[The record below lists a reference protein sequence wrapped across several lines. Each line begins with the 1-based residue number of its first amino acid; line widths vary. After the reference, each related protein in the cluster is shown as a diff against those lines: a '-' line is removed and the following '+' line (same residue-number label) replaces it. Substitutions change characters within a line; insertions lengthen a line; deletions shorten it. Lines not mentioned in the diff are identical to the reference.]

1 VLKGVI
7 MKSFCGRR
15 RGFTLVELLVV
26 IAIIGI
32 LVGLLL
38 PAVQAAREAARRM
51 QCQNN
56 LKQLGL
62 ANLNHESATK
72 AFPPSSYMVT
82 GNAPA
87 IDEDNFTHVGHLISL
102 LPYIE
107 QTAIYQP
114 YTVLNLNARTY
125 LTIPATPV
133 ANRRAWWYDG
143 GSATPAFPGI
153 IAVSSS
159 KIASFLCPSDNAEI
173 VHVPGT
179 ATFNT
184 IFGQM
189 EWPAGLYRLSMNDQ
203 YPRCVTRETHFTN
216 YLGCAGRFNNTA
228 ANASIAAASVASIDN
243 YRGVFRTNEASKI
256 ADITDGTSNTIAFG
270 EVTGGWTDGF
280 KPTGRLYSF
289 SWSAN
294 AMQMHRMTFSLAGVP
309 YNNAEKNW
317 LRYSSMHTGLANYA
331 LADGSVKTF
340 STSTDN
346 NVFLSLGGKA
356 DGTVLSGDVL
366 Q

>member
-1 VLKGVI
+1 
-7 MKSFCGRR
+7 MKSFWGRR

-62 ANLNHESATK
+62 ANLNHESALK
-72 AFPPSSYMVT
+72 AFPPSSYMLT
-82 GNAPA
+82 GNSPN

-114 YTVLNLNARTY
+114 YAVLNLNARTY

-133 ANRRAWWYDG
+133 PNRRAWWYDG

-153 IAVSSS
+153 IAVSGS
-159 KIASFLCPSDNAEI
+159 KVASFLCPSDNAEI
-173 VHVPGT
+173 IHVPGT
-179 ATFNT
+179 AAFNC

-216 YLGCAGRFNNTA
+216 YLGCAGRFTNTA
-228 ANASIAAASVASIDN
+228 ANANITVAAQVAAIDN
-243 YRGVFRTNEASKI
+243 YRGVFRINEASKI

-270 EVTGGWTDGF
+270 EVTGQWTDGF
-280 KPTGRLYSF
+280 KATGRLSSF
-289 SWSAN
+289 SWSSS
-294 AMQMHRMTFSLAGVP
+294 AMAMNRMTFSISAGAA
-309 YNNAEKNW
+309 YNNSEKHW
-317 LRYSSMHTGLANYA
+317 IRYNSMHTGLSNFA

-340 STSTDN
+340 PTSTDN
-346 NVFLSLGGKA
+346 NVYLSLSGKN
-356 DGTVLSGDVL
+356 DGTVISGDIL

>member
-1 VLKGVI
+1 
-7 MKSFCGRR
+7 MKISWGRR

-56 LKQLGL
+56 LHQLGL
-62 ANLNHESATK
+62 ANLNHESALK
-72 AFPPSSYMVT
+72 AFPASSFMKT
-82 GNAPA
+82 GNTPA
-87 IDEDNFTHVGHLISL
+87 IDEDNFAYVGHLIHL

-107 QTAIYQP
+107 QTAVFQP
-114 YTVLNLNARTY
+114 YTVLNLNAKTY
-125 LTIPATPV
+125 QTIPATPV

-153 IAVSSS
+153 IAVSAS
-159 KIASFLCPSDNAEI
+159 KIGGFLCPSDNAEI

-179 ATFNT
+179 GTFNT
-184 IFGQM
+184 IFEIM
-189 EWPAGLYRLSMNDQ
+189 EWPAGLYRVSMNDQ
-203 YPRCVTRETHFTN
+203 YPRCVTRETQFTN
-216 YLGCAGRFNNTA
+216 YLGCAGRFSNTA
-228 ANASIAAASVASIDN
+228 ANAGLTAAAQVAAVDN
-243 YRGVFRTNEASKI
+243 YRGVFRVNEASKI

-270 EVTGGWTDGF
+270 EVTGSWTDGF
-280 KPTGRLYSF
+280 KPTGRLTSF
-289 SWSAN
+289 SWSSC
-294 AMQMHRMTFSLAGVP
+294 AMPINRMTFSISAGTP

-356 DGTVLSGDVL
+356 DGTIVSGDVL

>member
-1 VLKGVI
+1 MSKRFLV
-7 MKSFCGRR
+7 RT

-51 QCQNN
+51 QCSNN

-62 ANLNHESATK
+62 ANLNHESAMK
-72 AFPPSSYMVT
+72 AFPPSSFMVT
-82 GNAPA
+82 GNTPN
-87 IDEDNFTHVGHLISL
+87 IDEDNFTYVGHLISL

-107 QTAIYQP
+107 QTQVYQP
-114 YTVLNLNARTY
+114 YSVLNLNPRTY
-125 LTIPATPV
+125 QTIPTTIVP
-133 ANRRAWWYDG
+133 NRRAWWWDG

-153 IAVSSS
+153 IAVSAS
-159 KIASFLCPSDNAEI
+159 KISSFLCPSDNAET

-184 IFGQM
+184 IFEVM
-189 EWPAGLYRLSMNDQ
+189 EWPAGLYRVSMNDQ
-203 YPRCVTRETHFTN
+203 YPRCVTRETHYTN
-216 YLGCAGRFNNTA
+216 YLGCAGRFSNTA
-228 ANASIAAASVASIDN
+228 ANVGFTTAAQVAAVDS
-243 YRGVFRTNEASKI
+243 YKGVFRVNEASKI
-256 ADITDGTSNTIAFG
+256 GEISDGTSNTIAFG

-280 KPTGRLYSF
+280 KPTGRLTSF
-289 SWSAN
+289 SWSSN
-294 AMQMHRMTFSLAGVP
+294 ALPISRMTFSITAGTP

-317 LRYSSMHTGLANYA
+317 LRFSSMHTGLANFA
-331 LADGSVKTF
+331 LADGSVKSF
-340 STSTDN
+340 STGTDN
-346 NVFLSLGGKA
+346 NIYLSLGGKQ
-356 DGTVLSGDVL
+356 DGQVISGDVL